1 MHLNSNSQTFKIV
14 KISNEEGLQPLKK
27 AYFAQATA
35 PLDGMWHFGFV
46 PMAKH
51 FGFLEEGKLVGYC
64 CVDNDGIVLE
74 FYVIPS
80 AEINPSSLFNLL
92 CCDYS
97 SEIGVIKGAVASTA
111 EPLYL
116 GNCLDH
122 LAPPKVIASTFIA
135 TKNHKT
141 DLTMQV
147 ATVEELEGFVKFA
160 TANTKLPADW
170 ISGYY
175 TNLIT
180 RKELWGYWNKGQLLA
195 SGECRLFDRY
205 QCDFAELGVIVSMF
219 ERSKGLATQVLGF
232 LTEHAKS
239 KNLGSICSTETSNIA
254 AYKAILKAG
263 FCVNNKILKFQ
274 CASDTE

>member
-1 MHLNSNSQTFKIV
+1 MHINSDSKTLRVIKID
-14 KISNEEGLQPLKK
+14 NLEDLQPLKN

-46 PMAKH
+46 SMAKH
-51 FGFLEEGKLVGYC
+51 FGLLQDGSLIGYC
-64 CVDNDGIVLE
+64 CVDHDEVVLE
-74 FYVIPS
+74 FYVTPNAGIDPS
-80 AEINPSSLFNLL
+80 NLFNLL
-92 CCDYS
+92 CNNYS
-97 SEIGVIKGAVASTA
+97 NEVGTIKGAVASTA

-135 TKNHKT
+135 TKNFKS
-141 DLTMQV
+141 DLTMQL
-147 ATVEELEGFVKFA
+147 ATIEELHGFVNFA
-160 TANTKLPADW
+160 VANTKLPADW
-170 ISGYY
+170 ISAYY
-175 TNLIT
+175 ANLIA
-180 RKELWGYWNKGQLLA
+180 RKELWGHWNKGQLLA